1 MSDYKSVEELGYDDP
16 YVDRFYTEHGFYPRV
31 KLIHFKHLP
40 SFYLDRYS
48 GKEKFRMVKCAV
60 GTHFQVTGTKKGKKV
75 PTLILMQDE
84 VGQSYSLEPKVFAT
98 SFLID
103 LEKPGTREV
112 GLEELFGGTKKSK
125 AELSS
130 MREAPDPEMAALV
143 KARKEKARI
152 CL

>member
-1 MSDYKSVEELGYDDP
+1 MSDYRSVEELGYDDP
-16 YVDRFYTEHGFYPRV
+16 YVDQFHAEHGFYPRV

-40 SFYLDRYS
+40 SYYLDRYS

-84 VGQSYSLEPKVFAT
+84 AGQNYSLEPKTFAA

-103 LEKPGTREV
+103 MKKPGTREV
-112 GLEELFGGTKKSK
+112 RVEDLFGVTKKSK
-125 AELSS
+125 VESS
-130 MREAPDPEMAALV
+130 PVREAPDPEMAALV
-143 KARKEKARI
+143 KSRKEKARI